1 MKYDFYITGPIGE
14 EFDWWT
20 GQRGTNAD
28 QLRAF
33 LKQKSNQEVTIAVS
47 SPGGYLHQGI
57 EMMELIA
64 DHGKCNMV
72 IIGMTASA
80 ATVLCMKAKTVK
92 IARGSFMLIHNSSAY
107 IFSGGQSNK
116 QKIDAYIERLKA
128 TRKDLDTFDKAMA
141 DVYSLRNHKTIEENM
156 KKMDEE
162 KWMSAQDAV
171 DFGIV
176 DAILDDDET
185 KKQAKAIQNVYSSFD
200 GIEEHFQLPSF
211 PKFEKAEEKIPRG
224 IMARIRDFLNG
235 FAASDDD
242 GNTKSDIVTTA
253 DHSDENAGAA
263 TEPTAASAKSR
274 LEELDG
280 FYSLIENA
288 NAKDDHQLPT
298 FKNMILKILCAV
310 LGIQDIAL
318 ADGNATLSE
327 AQLTSIEAALADRD
341 KKLAD
346 LTKAQADLQKKF
358 DDLTK
363 AKADLQKE
371 FDDFKN
377 EAGDDSSQH
386 AKAEPEAV
394 SSADLYDQVK
404 DLL

>member
-1 MKYDFYITGPIGE
+1 MRKNSEKTMKYDFYITGPIGE

-20 GQRGTNAD
+20 GQRGTTAD

-33 LKQKSNQEVTIAVS
+33 LKQKSDQEVTIAVS

-57 EMMELIA
+57 EIMELIA
-64 DHGKCNMV
+64 AHGKCNMV

-141 DVYSLRNHKTIEENM
+141 DLYSLRNHKTIEENM
-156 KKMDEE
+156 KKMDED
-162 KWMSAQDAV
+162 KWMTDQDAV

-200 GIEEHFQLPSF
+200 GIEEHFQLPTF
-211 PKFEKAEEKIPRG
+211 PQFGKAEEKIPRG

-235 FAASDDD
+235 FAASDDEG
-242 GNTKSDIVTTA
+242 GNTTSDIVTTA
-253 DHSDENAGAA
+253 DNNDANAGAA
-263 TEPTAASAKSR
+263 TETTAAPAKSGFAKY
-274 LEELDG
+274 DG

-288 NAKDDHQLPT
+288 NDNEDHQLSKS
-298 FKNMILKILCAV
+298 KNMILKILCAV

-327 AQLTSIEAALADRD
+327 AQLNSIEAALAERD
-341 KKLAD
+341 KNVAD
-346 LTKAQADLQKKF
+346 LTKAQ
-358 DDLTK
+358 
-363 AKADLQKE
+363 ADLQKE

-386 AKAEPEAV
+386 AKAEEDPV
-394 SSADLYDQVK
+394 SSASLYEQVK
-404 DLL
+404 GLL

>member
-20 GQRGTNAD
+20 GQRGTTAD

-64 DHGKCNMV
+64 AHGMCNMV

-141 DVYSLRNHKTIEENM
+141 DIYALRNHKTIEENM

-200 GIEEHFQLPSF
+200 GIEEHFQLPTF
-211 PKFEKAEEKIPRG
+211 PEFEKAEEKIPRG

-242 GNTKSDIVTTA
+242 GDTTSDIVTTA
-253 DHSDENAGAA
+253 DNCDENAGAA
-263 TEPTAASAKSR
+263 TEPTAAPAKS
-274 LEELDG
+274 G
-280 FYSLIENA
+280 VQN
-288 NAKDDHQLPT
+288 DDHQLPT

-327 AQLTSIEAALADRD
+327 AQLNSIEAALADRD
-341 KKLAD
+341 KKVDD